1 MRFLKLIPVV
11 LFALLVLL
19 TIGWQFLD
27 WHFTTL
33 LPYFIALTATFVCS
47 VPLAISTE
55 GIARR
60 LMLLFF
66 IVSVVVSLMLLTNL
80 SDIRST
86 WELLA
91 LTGLIGIQFY
101 LYLLVRSSQLIKGKA
116 TALLAVPLVTS
127 VCSIEASNLFGTSLT
142 LAWWSLFIALLLALV
157 GLLFGYRKKQ
167 AA

>member
-33 LPYFIALTATFVCS
+33 LPYFIGLTVMFVCS
-47 VPLAISTE
+47 IPFAVSPK
-55 GIARR
+55 GIVRTIAGS
-60 LMLLFF
+60 FF
-66 IVSVVVSLMLLTNL
+66 TLSVVLSLLLITNL
-80 SDIRST
+80 SDIRSI

-91 LTGLIGIQFY
+91 QTGLIGIQLY
-101 LYLLVRSSQLIKGKA
+101 LYLLARSSQLINGK
-116 TALLAVPLVTS
+116 LAVILVVPFITS
-127 VCSIEASNLFGTSLT
+127 ACSVGFSNVFGTSLT
-142 LAWWSLFIALLLALV
+142 IAWWSLFIALLLALV

-167 AA
+167 II